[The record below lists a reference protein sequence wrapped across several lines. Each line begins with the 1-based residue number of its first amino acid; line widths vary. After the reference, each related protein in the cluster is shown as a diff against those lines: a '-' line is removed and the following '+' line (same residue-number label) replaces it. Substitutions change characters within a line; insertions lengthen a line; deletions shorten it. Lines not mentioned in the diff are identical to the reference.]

1 MGHHQQPCVSDP
13 GFATAAAFG
22 WCVDAHDGLDADELA
37 AVLDVHCYDD
47 PAGVT
52 GHAVVG
58 LGQAYQM
65 VVPRPPNMSALA
77 LPYFLPQWRM
87 GKAVTA
93 GLSPTDLEA
102 VQALVDDT
110 AARARRGPGRNDPTG
125 SSSWTRSSPPG
136 PSCAWPVAT
145 WCCGWRETA
154 AWPRWPTADRATLA
168 TELEARIG
176 EYRRLWLERFRPGG
190 LTDSTAWFEHLL
202 GCYRTGSAPS
212 GRGSAPSD

>member
-22 WCVDAHDGLDADELA
+22 WSVEAHAGLDADELA
-37 AVLDVHCYDD
+37 TVLDVHCYDD

-93 GLSPTDLEA
+93 GLSRADLEA

-110 AARARRGPGRNDPTG
+110 AVALGRARPKRPDGRLVVEEI
-125 SSSWTRSSPPG
+125 
-136 PSCAWPVAT
+136 VAT
-145 WCCGWRETA
+145 GALLRLACRDVVLRLEGDGGLASVAE
-154 AWPRWPTADRATLA
+154 ADRATLSA
-168 TELEARIG
+168 ELEARIR

-190 LTDSTAWFEHLL
+190 LADSTAWFEHLRD
-202 GCYRTGSAPS
+202 CYRTGSAPRS
-212 GRGSAPSD
+212 WFGPFG